1 MPEGDSVYR
10 QCKMLREALEGAVI
24 ESSDFRVPA
33 LATSDVAGRTVVAV
47 VPRGKHILIPVSY
60 THLDVYKR
68 QVQQFPVRAL
78 GSLTVEGLQSE
89 VKIRVGE
96 YQSPNRGS
104 DPIPCSDA
112 HGTPGRISTEND
124 ARGPCLAPNAAL
136 EIVDCIEE
144 RVLGREAVVH
154 GNDSAAQ
161 DCCETTTVGV
171 LEVEITEHPVS
182 LSLIHI

>member
-1 MPEGDSVYR
+1 M
-10 QCKMLREALEGAVI
+10 
-24 ESSDFRVPA
+24 
-33 LATSDVAGRTVVAV
+33 
-47 VPRGKHILIPVSY
+47 
-60 THLDVYKR
+60 
-68 QVQQFPVRAL
+68 QQFPVRAL

-182 LSLIHI
+182 AGGGVGDGIGHLLVRGVGPRRDAAHVLIADHAVK